1 MYERW
6 WAGEDE
12 GEQTLSW
19 LGADR
24 PSASEL
30 KQPIGLRERI
40 VLSVGFLLFFELYY
54 PLNAFTASRETWKPL
69 TALDEAAPFI
79 PAFVFAYVSIYYI
92 SVVPAFLFRSRWVLR
107 RAIVA
112 YTTMSVISFIIF
124 LLFPVEMVLRPQLVE
139 GESFASWLLAMIYAV
154 DHPYNCCPSLHVGLA
169 LMGAFTIDCVD
180 KRFGR
185 IAWAIAFLVCI
196 STLVIKQHYI
206 IDVIVGYVV
215 AYGSFWYWLGRHRA
229 VLATVDERDLRES
242 RKPSMMFLACYV
254 GLFVVT
260 YLSYVANI

>member
-1 MYERW
+1 MFGLGR
-6 WAGEDE
+6 AGGCKGD
-12 GEQTLSW
+12 GTLSW
-19 LGADR
+19 LGPDR

-30 KQPIGLRERI
+30 NVPISLRERI
-40 VLSVGFLLFFELYY
+40 LLSVGFLLFFELYY

-69 TALDEAAPFI
+69 TAIDEAAPFI

-107 RAIVA
+107 RSIVA

-124 LLFPVEMVLRPQLVE
+124 LLFPVEMILRPELME
-139 GESFASWLLAMIYAV
+139 GSSFASWLLAMIYTV

-185 IAWAIAFLVCI
+185 VAWLIAFLVCI
-196 STLVIKQHYI
+196 STIVIKQHYI
-206 IDVIVGYVV
+206 IDVVVGYVV
-215 AYGSFWYWLGRHRA
+215 AYGSFWYWVGRHRQA
-229 VLATVDERDLRES
+229 LRRVDENVLRES

-260 YLSYVANI
+260 YISYLMNV